1 MITVRAN
8 AFLDV
13 SKDAVGAEEVRAA
26 TRVLRSGWLTMGP
39 QVRAFEE
46 ELRAYLG
53 APHVLAVSSC
63 TAALHL
69 SLLSAG
75 VGSGDEVI
83 TTPLSF
89 AATANAVVHAGAVPV
104 FCDVDPETYNLD
116 PSGVAKKVTRRTKA
130 VIPVHLAGLPCE
142 VPRLRQLGVT
152 VIEDAAHAIGAEYRG
167 KKVGI
172 LSPFTCFS
180 FYATKNMTSIEGGA
194 IAVKSGRAADRI
206 RRLRVHG
213 LSVDT
218 LKRHDSPFSPVEM
231 DEPGFKYNMSDVQAA
246 VGRVQLRRLEGL
258 IKKRRALVDCYRRA
272 LDGLPLKLPAEPA
285 HVRHAWH
292 IFIVRLIPPYHRRR
306 NRIAAELKRR
316 GIGVSLHYQP
326 IHLYR
331 FYRRRYGYRPGDF
344 PVAEELARQI
354 LTLPLHPRMKKADV
368 QRVAAELGKLIA

>member
-1 MITVRAN
+1 MRAN

-69 SLLSAG
+69 SLLAAG

-89 AATANAVVHAGAVPV
+89 AATANAVVHVGAVPV
-104 FCDVDPETYNLD
+104 FCDVDPKTYNLD

-194 IAVKSGRAADRI
+194 IAVKSSRAADRI

-218 LKRHDSPFSPVEM
+218 LKRHESPFSPVEM

-272 LDGLPLKLPAEPA
+272 LDGLPLMLPAEPA

-306 NRIAAELKRR
+306 NHIAAELKRR

-368 QRVAAELGKLIA
+368 QRVAAELGRLIA